1 MTNDQELAH
10 MVSNTTVED
19 LAHLEGLLKRK
30 LLNIPEHVITAFTIS
45 DILIQIP
52 CVLITPTVPSDIQ
65 ISFLLRN
72 RALVDRHGGR
82 PIKDENQQ
90 SSEITRAIF
99 FYHLHEPH
107 QFQRYHD
114 LSRWNLALFAALL
127 SSPPTSPTALIQ
139 SSHQSQARVHKPEYV
154 TSAAKRFMRRYL
166 AAVMERHNTP
176 TVFKKRE
183 DFVKRWKESS
193 WDLFE
198 RFGASQRKLMKREM
212 QRLNAMWEVELDRAM
227 KVMGRREYE
236 RCVAPFVGCIIPG
249 RKDQQVPVSLGASVR
264 PASSSPMLEREEQMH
279 VVQEGNN
286 DLLDALRVPLGEP
299 NYQDDHG
306 YDKDATT
313 PVDMRYA
320 ISRMQDVRPVDILPV
335 LMRLFPVG

>member
-10 MVSNTTVED
+10 MMSNTTVDD
-19 LAHLEGLLKRK
+19 LAHLEGLLKHK
-30 LLNIPEHVITAFTIS
+30 LLNIPEHVMPAFTIT
-45 DILIQIP
+45 DILLQIP

-72 RALVDRHGGR
+72 RALMDRHGGR
-82 PIKDENQQ
+82 PIKDKNEQ
-90 SSEITRAIF
+90 SLEITRAIF
-99 FYHLHEPH
+99 FYHIHEPH

-114 LSRWNLALFAALL
+114 LSRWNLALFASLL
-127 SSPPTSPTALIQ
+127 SSPPTPSAALTQ
-139 SSHQSQARVHKPEYV
+139 SSHQSQAQVHKPEHV
-154 TSAAKRFMRRYL
+154 TSAAKRFMSRYL

-176 TVFKKRE
+176 TVFEKRE

-212 QRLNAMWEVELDRAM
+212 QRLNSLWEIELDGAI
-227 KVMGRREYE
+227 KAMGRREYE

-249 RKDQQVPVSLGASVR
+249 RRDQQVPVSLGASVSA
-264 PASSSPMLEREEQMH
+264 ASPSPMSETKEQMH
-279 VVQEGNN
+279 MVQEGKNE
-286 DLLDALRVPLGEP
+286 LLDALRVPLGEP
-299 NYQDDHG
+299 NYQDDYG
-306 YDKDATT
+306 YNRDTTT

-320 ISRMQDVRPVDILPV
+320 ISCMQDVRPADILPV